1 MGRYEVTRGVHVI
14 LYSNFHWITSWKS
27 TSELCIVAV
36 CSPDGKFCYRNRTLT
51 HLPPHSC
58 VTGEAD
64 NLLMTALFDWCVL
77 QSAYAIPTMAFSF
90 LCHTAILPIYCEL
103 DRWARS
109 SPSFTFSFSPAT
121 NSPCCSLSFRP
132 TKRRMQNVTNISI
145 SLSFM
150 LYMISALFGYLT
162 FYGKP
167 APLTA
172 DAGCS
177 CTPPVISASLLLSV
191 CVSCSQLMSSRSC
204 CLATVHICL
213 GTSWWWRFDSP
224 SWFLCC

>member
-1 MGRYEVTRGVHVI
+1 MGRYEVARGVDVI

-27 TSELCIVAV
+27 TSELCIVAA

-51 HLPPHSC
+51 HLPPHSW

-103 DRWARS
+103 DRWARP
-109 SPSFTFSFSPAT
+109 SPSFAFSCSPAT
-121 NSPCCSLSFRP
+121 PSPRCSFLPGRLKGGCRTLPTSASASASCCTWSPHCLATSPSTVSPRLWLQTP
-132 TKRRMQNVTNISI
+132 AAAAPPPG
-145 SLSFM
+145 
-150 LYMISALFGYLT
+150 ISA
-162 FYGKP
+162 P
-167 APLTA
+167 
-172 DAGCS
+172 
-177 CTPPVISASLLLSV
+177 LLLSV
-191 CVSCSQLMSSRSC
+191 CVSCSQLMSSPSC
-204 CLATVHICL
+204 CLATAHICL
-213 GTSWWWRFDSP
+213 RTSWWWRFDSP